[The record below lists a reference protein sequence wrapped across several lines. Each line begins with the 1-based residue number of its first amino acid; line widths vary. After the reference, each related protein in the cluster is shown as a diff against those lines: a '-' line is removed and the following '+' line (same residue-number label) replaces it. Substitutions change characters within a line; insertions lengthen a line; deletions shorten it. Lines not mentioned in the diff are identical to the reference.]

1 MPNWILDTLSGLRA
15 DTSKKY
21 RICSSIWQQSC
32 ERTAFREEGQSTFF
46 KRMGLYCYTSG
57 RMDRQKNFLQWH
69 GLRNI
74 PNWNR
79 TCLTWR

>member
-21 RICSSIWQQSC
+21 SC

-69 GLRNI
+69 GLQNI
-74 PNWNR
+74 PKRNR
-79 TCLTWR
+79 ICLTWR